1 MNVENPI
8 ALHFIL
14 QDELYL
20 LNNDKS
26 LYSSI
31 HRPVIDELIETIVEI
46 TPVDETVEV
55 VAVETPL
62 TFNPLGA
69 GKTNFLILV
78 HYPEHEFIA
87 EAHLTALEN
96 ILKRKGLAMDDVAI
110 VNMARHSEA
119 RFEFINR
126 HFKPEKIL
134 VLGGNALPAGIGAIE
149 LNIPLQMAGSTALY
163 SFSFDEMMDSN
174 ELKKAFWEQMKNL

>member
-1 MNVENPI
+1 VNVETPI
-8 ALHFIL
+8 ALQFIL

-31 HRPVIDELIETIVEI
+31 NTPVIDEVIETMVEI
-46 TPVDETVEV
+46 TPAVETVEA

-78 HYPEHEFIA
+78 HYPELEFIA

-110 VNMARHSEA
+110 VNMAKHSEA
-119 RFEFINR
+119 GFEHINK

-134 VLGGNALPAGIGAIE
+134 MLGNKALPAGIGAIG
-149 LNIPLQMAGSTALY
+149 LNIPLQIAGSTALY